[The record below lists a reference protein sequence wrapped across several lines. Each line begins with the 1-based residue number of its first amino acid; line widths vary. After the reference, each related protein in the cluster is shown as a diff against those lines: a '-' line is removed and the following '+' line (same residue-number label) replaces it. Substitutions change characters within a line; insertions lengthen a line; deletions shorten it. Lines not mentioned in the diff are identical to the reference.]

1 MPQDTG
7 PGPGPGLGP
16 DLPYSITSSVTSLFV
31 ILTLLSED
39 NTEMHD
45 VFETPTPTPKALRK
59 ILLPTAKLADQLHTA
74 AAAIV
79 TSQNTPIVNEP
90 LLSLWTKV
98 KTLVLDNSPGF

>member
-31 ILTLLSED
+31 ILILLSED

-45 VFETPTPTPKALRK
+45 IFETPTLTPKALRK
-59 ILLPTAKLADQLHTA
+59 NLLLTAKLVDQLYTA

-79 TSQNTPIVNEP
+79 TSQNNLIVNEP
-90 LLSLWTKV
+90 LPSL
-98 KTLVLDNSPGF
+98 